1 MPHELSTSNASPER
15 GIRMCLTWCRHG
27 RPRRLTCQVPVA
39 GHQRRDRSRAFP
51 GPVLRG
57 VVRNRPSGAPGRQ
70 KLEDVC
76 GPPGRMSPLNE
87 GHDHDD
93 SAECPCHWRAS
104 SSGKQGSKWGKTG
117 SGEPR
122 IFPARWPFTRDYQIS
137 TVCFAS
143 RGSWVRFP
151 SSPPGLT
158 KWKATGQ
165 RTVRKQRD
173 KWVVRVDGIDTA
185 TGKHRLRQ
193 LGTFASQRSANAA
206 ARSMKTEDRST
217 ERGTVSWLVRR
228 YVASRT
234 DITVKA
240 RQQYEWGDPAHRER
254 SRGLGWDYLASRKD

>member
-1 MPHELSTSNASPER
+1 
-15 GIRMCLTWCRHG
+15 MCLTWCRHR

-76 GPPGRMSPLNE
+76 GPPGRMNPLNE
-87 GHDHDD
+87 GDDHDD

-158 KWKATGQ
+158 RRDSLIATPVRVTDIGDLASLISQAAFHGTMASAWPPPAANTLVVPATGL
-165 RTVRKQRD
+165 TVPAAR
-173 KWVVRVDGIDTA
+173 
-185 TGKHRLRQ
+185 
-193 LGTFASQRSANAA
+193 RSA
-206 ARSMKTEDRST
+206 
-217 ERGTVSWLVRR
+217 
-228 YVASRT
+228 
-234 DITVKA
+234 
-240 RQQYEWGDPAHRER
+240 
-254 SRGLGWDYLASRKD
+254 

>member
-158 KWKATGQ
+158 RRDCLIGNPVKHRCRCQDVASWIEGPRRRQSSAAQQKDGEGPQQVLEAH
-165 RTVRKQRD
+165 VRSDAR
-173 KWVVRVDGIDTA
+173 RVDRRGDLPLRHRRGDPHHQRQA
-185 TGKHRLRQ
+185 T
-193 LGTFASQRSANAA
+193 N
-206 ARSMKTEDRST
+206 RST
-217 ERGTVSWLVRR
+217 PDRR
-228 YVASRT
+228 EGIRAGR
-234 DITVKA
+234 
-240 RQQYEWGDPAHRER
+240 
-254 SRGLGWDYLASRKD
+254 

>member
-1 MPHELSTSNASPER
+1 
-15 GIRMCLTWCRHG
+15 MCLTWCRHG

-104 SSGKQGSKWGKTG
+104 SSGEQGSKRGKTG
-117 SGEPR
+117 RGEAR
-122 IFPARWPFTRDYQIS
+122 IFPGRWPFTRDFRIS
-137 TVCFAS
+137 IVCFAS

-151 SSPPGLT
+151 SSPPDNASWDGQVATCSWACQHPAVTLASARPAGADRADVGAFRWPRPVRCCGTGGRRCRAPNRGRTLRRVGRTRVTTRRARVVGLSC
-158 KWKATGQ
+158 
-165 RTVRKQRD
+165 D
-173 KWVVRVDGIDTA
+173 
-185 TGKHRLRQ
+185 
-193 LGTFASQRSANAA
+193 
-206 ARSMKTEDRST
+206 
-217 ERGTVSWLVRR
+217 VRR
-228 YVASRT
+228 NSLPSSWSAAVSSAHPVMSPSMRART
-234 DITVKA
+234 
-240 RQQYEWGDPAHRER
+240 R
-254 SRGLGWDYLASRKD
+254 S